1 MNANELADELL
12 NNVEAEY
19 FESGGDIWADI
30 TDESWKIIQ
39 DAATMLRQL
48 QAEKEIRDRY
58 IEGMKSHIS
67 EIQAENGK
75 LKMTLLAVTQ
85 GIQIPSMQGPMPKGV
100 TE

>member
-1 MNANELADELL
+1 MIGNKLTNEFDTCYKDWTTDQLCD
-12 NNVEAEY
+12 
-19 FESGGDIWADI
+19 WAF
-30 TDESWKIIQ
+30 
-39 DAATMLRQL
+39 DARNMLRQ
-48 QAEKEIRDRY
+48 QQSEKEIRDRY

-85 GIQIPSMQGPMPKGV
+85 GIQIPSMQAPMPKGV